1 MRADVGSPAPMG
13 VGSPDEPWIQ
23 SSGPTP
29 TFASHLGATFAK
41 VEKQATVSPT

>member
-1 MRADVGSPAPMG
+1 MR
-13 VGSPDEPWIQ
+13 GSPDEPWIQ

-41 VEKQATVSPT
+41 VGEGSRRIADLRIAPRL